1 MTKRDELIALDPAGL
16 EAAVR
21 ECARITAPEIS
32 DVEYERIKADN
43 SPRYQNTRAEMERAI
58 RAYLRA
64 AKPALSSIVTC
75 CVTGAIPGDGGACGD
90 CDPCLLGEA
99 SVPAPVKTLIAE
111 KNSLIHRVGE
121 LEDELD
127 SLRRLA
133 SSDSGVK
140 VKPLVWRDHRPDS
153 FPEPAWSAQTSF
165 GFYNIEEVSASDSP
179 AYVVRLH
186 AHHFVADKDSLDE
199 AKAAAQRD
207 YEARIKSALI
217 TAPPAD
223 AGMREAFVRVLA
235 SLAAAISILERTPKA
250 KKAVASDKM
259 FNTMLEDYRKALE
272 AGRTALTAPG
282 ATTKSDGDE
291 PSSRTAGGFPVAA
304 APYHAEETGVIQST
318 RQGAGVER
326 GMDQCVTGGESATT
340 NSSPSDPSSTRS
352 DRWVC
357 AARQRG
363 ITLDPKDCD
372 WPVCGCDPLA
382 NKVLDTIAESGF
394 VIVPKEGAPMTDDQI
409 KHMVDRFLCWTL
421 PENFN
426 PDGGVS
432 FKRLE
437 NRHHHPDASP
447 FYPMPVG
454 TNLFDAV
461 QATAM
466 VRHMLDG
473 LPSSTRSGSGG
484 DDGSAKTSIIA
495 TAL

>member
-21 ECARITAPEIS
+21 ECARITAPEITN
-32 DVEYERIKADN
+32 DEYERIKADN
-43 SPRYQNTRAEMERAI
+43 SPRYQNTRTEMARAI

-199 AKAAAQRD
+199 AKAAAQAD
-207 YEARIKSALI
+207 YEARIKSALVEV
-217 TAPPAD
+217 PAD

-250 KKAVASDKM
+250 KRAVASDKM
-259 FNTMLEDYRKALE
+259 FDQMLDDYRKALE
-272 AGRTALTAPG
+272 AGRSALTAPG
-282 ATTKSDGDE
+282 ATTKSDGGAKAG
-291 PSSRTAGGFPVAA
+291 SSPILASKEEQRPDTHGMMPVGDNAA
-304 APYHAEETGVIQST
+304 NVGCTGV
-318 RQGAGVER
+318 G
-326 GMDQCVTGGESATT
+326 
-340 NSSPSDPSSTRS
+340 PSDPSSTRS
-352 DRWVC
+352 GV
-357 AARQRG
+357 
-363 ITLDPKDCD
+363 T
-372 WPVCGCDPLA
+372 V
-382 NKVLDTIAESGF
+382 E
-394 VIVPKEGAPMTDDQI
+394 I
-409 KHMVDRFLCWTL
+409 KHLISSARAFLAH
-421 PENFN
+421 FN
-426 PDGGVS
+426 PCDLAEDKS
-432 FKRLE
+432 QQWQSLE
-437 NRHHHPDASP
+437 HQCNRVERA
-447 FYPMPVG
+447 
-454 TNLFDAV
+454 L
-461 QATAM
+461 
-466 VRHMLDG
+466 LDQFEI
-473 LPSSTRSGSGG
+473 RRR
-484 DDGSAKTSIIA
+484 K
-495 TAL
+495 